1 MKYILAVA
9 SIVLFATVPVEA
21 QALNAKAK
29 AELTKLCKVMLCRA
43 PAIQLYIDK
52 EHVYKETKTDA
63 FPVLLNDVVSVYP
76 NEEIYIEAA
85 LENGNLKLVRAV
97 PKVTSPKRTLV
108 FKFKQ
113 EPQAKDMILEILN
126 PFPSDIKFAMG
137 MMLPEGGDIQATS
150 SCPIRAGLRLWEHWP
165 HPIYQL
171 VLTNGRVLAKSDS
184 RVCE

>member
-9 SIVLFATVPVEA
+9 SIVLLASVPVEA
-21 QALNAKAK
+21 QSLNEKVK

-43 PAIQLYIDK
+43 PSIQLYIDK

-76 NEEIYIEAA
+76 NEEVYIETA

-113 EPQAKDMILEILN
+113 EPQAKDMILEIIN
-126 PFPSDIKFAMG
+126 PFPRDIKFTMG
-137 MMLPEGGDIQATS
+137 MMLPEGGDIRATS
-150 SCPIRAGLRLWEHWP
+150 SCPVKAGLILLEHWP

-171 VLTNGRVLAKSDS
+171 VITNGRVLAKSDS